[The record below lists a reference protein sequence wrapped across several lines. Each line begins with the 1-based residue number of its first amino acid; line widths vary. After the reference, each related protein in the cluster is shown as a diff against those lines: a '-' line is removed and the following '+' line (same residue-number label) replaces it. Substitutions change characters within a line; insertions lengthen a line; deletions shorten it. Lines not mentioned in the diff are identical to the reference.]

1 MTDGTIDA
9 WSITNGYHDT
19 AGQWH
24 PTSPDV
30 RAALIEAMGGGE
42 HDVAPAAPP
51 MRFVAAGESVA
62 LDGPSDVTLEDGT
75 ALAGVTALPP
85 DLPIGYHHLAPVDGR
100 ARTRLVVSPR
110 RCPEA
115 PRAWGWAVQLYALR
129 SAASWGIGDLG
140 DLAELA
146 RWSAGRGAGVVMTN
160 PLHAGPP
167 TPDQDPSPY
176 YASSRAWRNPLYLR
190 VEDLPGVEALGDDL
204 PRLASAGR
212 ALTAEP
218 LVDRAAVF
226 RLKFEAF
233 ERVFA
238 AFEAGAGSA
247 ERGGFEAY
255 VADKGVALARFSTY
269 CALAERHGAAYGAW
283 PSELRHPD
291 RDAVADVAAS
301 ADIAARI
308 RFHAWLQW
316 RAAQQVERA
325 AGAGVHL
332 VGDLAVGFDPEGAD
346 AWVYQDLLARR
357 CRVGAPPDA
366 FNSDG
371 QDWGLPPFIPWKLRA
386 AGYEPIIA
394 TLRSCL
400 AGGGGLRIDHVMGLF
415 RLWWIPPG
423 AGARDGGYVRYRADE
438 LLDVLAIE
446 ATRAGAFVVG
456 EDLGTVEPEVRE
468 EMGARHL
475 LGNRVLWFEPEAPRA
490 FSESALASI
499 STHDLP
505 TVAGLWTGADVD
517 EQRRVWGFASED
529 GAAEFRQRLMAAT
542 GIGPDAAVPEVIGA
556 AHAALATAPSRVVL
570 GQLDDACAAL
580 DRPNLPGTVDERPNW
595 RIPLPLTLE
604 QIQVDPLVDR
614 VATALAQ
621 HR

>member
-1 MTDGTIDA
+1 MTQGMTDA
-9 WSITNGYHDT
+9 WSITDGYHDT
-19 AGQWH
+19 AGEWH
-24 PTSPDV
+24 PTSPEA

-42 HDVAPAAPP
+42 HDVPPAAPP
-51 MRFVAAGESVA
+51 IHFVAAGEAVE
-62 LDGPSDVTLEDGT
+62 LDGPSHVTLEDGT
-75 ALAGVTALPP
+75 TLAGVTALPP
-85 DLPIGYHHLAPVDGR
+85 DLPIGYHHIAVGDGGPL
-100 ARTRLVVSPR
+100 TQLVVSPR

-129 SAASWGIGDLG
+129 SAASWGMGDLG

-167 TPDQDPSPY
+167 IPDQNPSPY

-190 VEDLPGVEALGDDL
+190 VEDLPGADALGDDL
-204 PRLASAGR
+204 TRLAAAGR
-212 ALTAEP
+212 ALSAEP

-226 RLKFEAF
+226 QLKFEAF
-233 ERVFA
+233 ERLFA
-238 AFEAGAGSA
+238 TFEASAGSS
-247 ERGGFEAY
+247 ERADFEAY
-255 VADKGVALARFSTY
+255 LADKGAALARFATY
-269 CALAERHGAAYGAW
+269 CALAERHGAAYGTW
-283 PSELRHPD
+283 PSELQHPD
-291 RDAVADVAAS
+291 SDAVATLAAS
-301 ADIAARI
+301 AEVITRM

-316 RAAQQVERA
+316 RTAQQVERA
-325 AGAGVHL
+325 AGAGVQL

-346 AWVYQDLLARR
+346 AWVYQDLLAHG

-366 FNSDG
+366 FNADG

-386 AGYEPIIA
+386 AAYEPIIA

-423 AGARDGGYVRYRADE
+423 AGARDGAYVRYPAEE

-468 EMGARHL
+468 EMRARRL
-475 LGNRVLWFEPEAPRA
+475 LGNRVLWFEPEPPSG

-499 STHDLP
+499 ATHDLP
-505 TVAGLWTGADVD
+505 TVAGLWSGADLD
-517 EQRRVWGFASED
+517 EQRRVWGFANED
-529 GAAEFRQRLMAAT
+529 GAALFRERLMAAT
-542 GIGPDAAVPEVIGA
+542 GLGPDAAVPEVVAGA
-556 AHAALATAPSRVVL
+556 HVALATAPSAVVL

-604 QIQVDPLVDR
+604 QIQADPLVDR